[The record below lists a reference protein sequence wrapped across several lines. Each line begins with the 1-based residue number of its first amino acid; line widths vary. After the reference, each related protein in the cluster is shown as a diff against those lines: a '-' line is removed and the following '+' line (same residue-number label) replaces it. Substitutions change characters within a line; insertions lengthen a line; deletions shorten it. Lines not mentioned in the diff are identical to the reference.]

1 MLFLIGC
8 LGPDDGAAAGM
19 GAPDHRDTPGYRLCQ
34 FLFVSF
40 VDAAVAGARI
50 DESFRSG
57 LQGGPNHGPIGAGGA
72 VEDVDLRQGS
82 QGVHRKGLL
91 PFPVK
96 GPVIPLYLT
105 VVHMT

>member
-19 GAPDHRDTPGYRLCQ
+19 GAPDHRDSLDRCLCQ
-34 FLFVSF
+34 FLLIRF

-57 LQGGPNHGPIGAGGA
+57 LQGGPNHGTIGAGGA

-82 QGVHRKGLL
+82 Q
-91 PFPVK
+91 
-96 GPVIPLYLT
+96 
-105 VVHMT
+105 